1 MRRILWPAVLCV
13 AVGALVYV
21 RKDVAAPAEAYAASD
36 RPAACCA
43 FKITFGM
50 KRRVS
55 GVNWSG
61 GVRDAAQ
68 VRRLAGWHFDDQD
81 KLSPPNR
88 WTVTLRA
95 IGNLV
100 PPKGVIVD
108 VMSPPEQPVTFF
120 TRTGDVTFVP
130 AEVPYGVVHAPP
142 QFAGDVT
149 IERVAVPVTPTT
161 AEYEDDD
168 PALLRARNGRYW
180 MAWVGYKTRS
190 QDEYTLVGADQVF
203 VSRSVD
209 GATWSVPEALTSPG
223 DHFRVQLAEDAQG
236 RVWAIYGLQKRMES
250 GNFDL
255 FAKVWDGKQWS
266 AEQQLTNHANPD
278 VFHKAV
284 SSREGTIY
292 LAWMGYRGA
301 SGQSDVLLKVFQN
314 GAWSNELNVSASAE
328 DDWEPAI
335 AVGAN
340 GQAFVVW
347 DSYRKGRNAVA
358 SYDVMMRS
366 VQGVTLGQSRAVSE
380 TSFAE
385 MRADVAV
392 DGAGRVWVAWEE
404 GGINWGKDTG
414 YENPKHRIRLRK
426 GGYELYGPPNS
437 ATALYR
443 RPRVAVIAGA
453 AQQQPAELAAAFP
466 DGLQK
471 NTWQNPRL
479 GVDGAGKAWVFLRH
493 QTVPAGRFAGHMFD
507 YYATT
512 LTGDGASQ
520 QWMRPALL
528 ALSTGRQ
535 DTVLAAVAGPG
546 NGVTVAV
553 VGDGR
558 RLPVGLPEN
567 HDVTVAQIDGAALDR
582 REPVLA
588 AFRASPEGQVP
599 VTHPEEEEAVRRVR
613 GYRIAVDGKRYK
625 IIRGDI
631 HRHTEISMDGA
642 LDGSL
647 WDLYRYALNAAAF
660 DYIAVTDHNYGAW
673 LDTDEPEGRNTD
685 DIYQYWRTQKSADMF
700 HVPGR
705 FTPLYGYE
713 RSINFP
719 LGHRNIVH
727 VRRGVFSYRV
737 PRLHI
742 SERPELIDKDAQGL
756 WAYLRRTDGVG
767 IPHTS
772 ATNMGTDWRL
782 RDDEVEPVTE
792 IYQGDRNAYEDEGQ
806 PRAALKEAPGPGESG
821 RQPFQKGLVWNA
833 LGVGYKMG
841 FIASSDHYSTH
852 ISYAN
857 LLVPEG
863 VTTRDDVQESL
874 RARRTYASTDNIVVD
889 FRAGNVLQGGELTAS
904 ASPVFTLR
912 ALGSMPILRYEIVKN
927 NKVVYSAAPGGD
939 AVLTYRDDSFADL
952 TMKETSQIR
961 NWEKPETGIRGRA
974 KQPAAYYYV
983 RVIQRY
989 SAAEPEAEGEIAWS
1003 SPIFVYRGN

>member
-1 MRRILWPAVLCV
+1 
-13 AVGALVYV
+13 
-21 RKDVAAPAEAYAASD
+21 
-36 RPAACCA
+36 
-43 FKITFGM
+43 
-50 KRRVS
+50 
-55 GVNWSG
+55 
-61 GVRDAAQ
+61 
-68 VRRLAGWHFDDQD
+68 
-81 KLSPPNR
+81 
-88 WTVTLRA
+88 
-95 IGNLV
+95 
-100 PPKGVIVD
+100 VIVD
-108 VMSPPEQPVTFF
+108 ILTPPEQPVTFF
-120 TRTGDVTFVP
+120 TRTGDVTFTP
-130 AEVPYGVVHAPP
+130 AAIPYGIAYEPP
-142 QFAGDVT
+142 QYNGDVT
-149 IERVAVPVTPTT
+149 IERVPVPVTPTT

-168 PALLRARNGRYW
+168 PSILRSRNGRYW
-180 MAWVGYKTRS
+180 MAWVGYKTRA
-190 QDEYTLVGADQVF
+190 QNQFTLTGADEVF

-209 GATWSVPEALTSPG
+209 GAAWSAPEAITPPG
-223 DHFRVQLAEDAQG
+223 DHFRVQLAEDGQG
-236 RVWAIYGLQKRMES
+236 RIWAIYGLQKKMES

-266 AEQQLTNHANPD
+266 AEQQLTSNANPD

-284 SSREGTIY
+284 STRQGAIY
-292 LAWMGYRGA
+292 LTWMGFRGP
-301 SGQSDVLLKVFQN
+301 SGQSDVLLKVHQN
-314 GAWSNELNVSASAE
+314 GAWSNELNVSASPE

-335 AVGAN
+335 AVSAN
-340 GQAFVVW
+340 GQAHIVW

-366 VQGVTLGQSRAVSE
+366 VQGVTLGASKAVSE
-380 TSFAE
+380 TAFAE

-392 DGAGRVWVAWEE
+392 DGAGRVWVVWEE

-437 ATALYR
+437 AKALYR
-443 RPRVAVIAGA
+443 RPRVAVIAGGS
-453 AQQQPAELAAAFP
+453 QQQPVDLATAYP

-479 GVDGAGKAWVFLRH
+479 GVDGSGKAWVFLRH
-493 QTVPAGRFAGHMFD
+493 QTVPMGRFAGHMFD

-512 LTGDGASQ
+512 LTGEGPAQ
-520 QWMRPALL
+520 KWMRPALVPL
-528 ALSTGRQ
+528 TTGRQ
-535 DTVLAAVAGPG
+535 DTVLSVAAGPG
-546 NGVTVAV
+546 MGLTVAA

-567 HDVTVAQIDGAALDR
+567 HEVIVAQLDPAALDR
-582 REPVLA
+582 REPALA
-588 AFRASPEGQVP
+588 AFQASPEGQVP
-599 VTHPEEEEAVRRVR
+599 VTHPEEAEEVRRIR
-613 GYRIAVDGKRYK
+613 AYRIAVDGKRYK

-647 WDLYRYALNAAAF
+647 WDLYRYSLNAAAF

-685 DIYQYWRTQKSADMF
+685 DTYQFWRTQKSADIF

-742 SERPELIDKDAQGL
+742 SERPEWIEKDAQGL

-772 ATNMGTDWRL
+772 ATSMGTDWRL

-806 PRAALKEAPGPGESG
+806 PRAALQDATGPGDAG

-857 LLVPEG
+857 LIVPEG

-874 RARRTYASTDNIVVD
+874 RARRTYASTDNIIVD
-889 FRAGNVLQGGELTAS
+889 FRAGNVLQGGELTAAS
-904 ASPVFTLR
+904 SPVFTLR
-912 ALGSMPILRYEIVKN
+912 AVGTAPILRYEIIKN
-927 NKVVYSAAPGGD
+927 NTVVYSAAPGAD
-939 AVLTYRDDSFADL
+939 ATLTYRDDAFRETS
-952 TMKETSQIR
+952 MKETSQIR
-961 NWEKPETGIRGRA
+961 DWTKPETGIRPRA

-983 RVIQRY
+983 RIIQSY
-989 SAAEPEAEGEIAWS
+989 SAAEPNAEGEIAWS
-1003 SPIFVYRGN
+1003 SPIFVHYGN